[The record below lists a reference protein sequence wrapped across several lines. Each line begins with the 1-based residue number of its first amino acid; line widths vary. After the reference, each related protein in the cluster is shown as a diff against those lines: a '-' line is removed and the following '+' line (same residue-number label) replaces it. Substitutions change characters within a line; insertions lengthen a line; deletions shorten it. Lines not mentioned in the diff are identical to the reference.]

1 MFIWLAD
8 GGCGNG
14 KAIFHNSVFV
24 LCLPIKI
31 SLSFLYICKFSL
43 TKITR
48 QLSSHNCA
56 IDNKFHVFNDGNM
69 WAIHPAIEMYLI
81 ASFALVDQKY
91 NYWRFL
97 IVPIYIGPPRFD
109 RIGIRLVWLEYA
121 FRSSYFVNT
130 FVASFFRSE
139 LYCVRWSSL
148 SATVIIRSTQCNCLV
163 DLNFCLSRVRCHL
176 LVASDT
182 LMKRRT
188 LALVN
193 PVHDLKIRYQ
203 WLYTMLNHT
212 D

>member
-24 LCLPIKI
+24 LHLPIKI

-48 QLSSHNCA
+48 QLSSHNCT

-81 ASFALVDQKY
+81 ASFAVVDQKY

-97 IVPIYIGPPRFD
+97 IVPIYIGPPDLIALAFVLSDRSMLFD
-109 RIGIRLVWLEYA
+109 R
-121 FRSSYFVNT
+121 
-130 FVASFFRSE
+130 
-139 LYCVRWSSL
+139 
-148 SATVIIRSTQCNCLV
+148 VILWTHLLRHFL
-163 DLNFCLSRVRCHL
+163 DLNCNVSDDYRYL
-176 LVASDT
+176 L
-182 LMKRRT
+182 
-188 LALVN
+188 
-193 PVHDLKIRYQ
+193 Q
-203 WLYTMLNHT
+203 
-212 D
+212 